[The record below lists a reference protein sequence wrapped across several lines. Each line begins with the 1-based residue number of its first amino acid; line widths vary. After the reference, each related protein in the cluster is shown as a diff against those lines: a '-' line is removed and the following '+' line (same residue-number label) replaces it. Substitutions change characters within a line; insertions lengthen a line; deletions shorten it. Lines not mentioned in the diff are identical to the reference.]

1 VSNGPPLAGRVV
13 LVTRGTAKGD
23 RLGELLGEA
32 GATVLRVPLI
42 AVEPLACMG
51 ALSGAVERVRA
62 GGRGGWVVLTS
73 QTAVRLLF
81 EEIGDHRPL
90 DGVSVAVVGPATRT
104 ALRSHGVEPDLVAGG
119 QTAQSL
125 AEELALRLLDGA
137 NVLVVAAAG
146 GRDVVAPALRD
157 AGARVEVITAYRS
170 VLPPGAG
177 VQLRRALSGAVVDA
191 VTFTSGSTVANF
203 TGSLDDL
210 PLPACPA
217 VCIGPVTAAAAR
229 EAGWVT
235 VVTADEPT
243 AEAVVAATV
252 RALHAERL
260 P

>member
-1 VSNGPPLAGRVV
+1 MINGPPLAGRLV

-23 RLGELLGEA
+23 WLGELLAEA
-32 GATVLRVPLI
+32 GATVVHVPLI
-42 AVEPLACMG
+42 VVEQLPGTG
-51 ALSGAVERVRA
+51 ALAGAVERLRA
-62 GGRGGWVVLTS
+62 GGPGGWVVLTS
-73 QTAVRLLF
+73 QTGVRLLF
-81 EEIGDHRPL
+81 EEVGDHGSL
-90 DGVSVAVVGPATRT
+90 AGVSVAVVGPATRT
-104 ALRSHGVEPDLVAGG
+104 ALRSHGVEPDLVAAG

-125 AEELALRLLDGA
+125 AEELALRHLDGR

-146 GRDVVAPALRD
+146 GRDVVAPLLRN
-157 AGARVEVITAYRS
+157 AGARVEVIAAYRS

-177 VQLRRALSGAVVDA
+177 NRLRSALSRATVDA

-203 TGSLDDL
+203 TRGLDGL

-229 EAGWVT
+229 DAGWVT
-235 VVTADEPT
+235 VVTADEHT

-252 RALHAERL
+252 RVLRTERL